1 MLGDPMLLRMSELE
15 TERLLLREFRSADRS
30 DVAQWEDAP
39 HPEEF
44 LEFCFRSYREWG
56 LGPWAMLLK
65 ERAVIVG
72 NCSFCRIHY
81 QSALGKLEYCGDIN
95 YYVAPQFRDAGFA
108 TEALKAVLEFGFRD
122 LRLTRIQGRC
132 ASENISSERV
142 MQKAG
147 LKLKGLKLK
156 EMKAASPEASPQ
168 EKLYAIDRE
177 DFSRLP

>member
-1 MLGDPMLLRMSELE
+1 MLLKMSELE
-15 TERLLLREFRSADRS
+15 TERLRLREFRSADRS
-30 DVAQWEDAP
+30 GVAQWQDAP

-65 ERAVIVG
+65 APAVIVG

-81 QSALGKLEYCGDIN
+81 ESALGTLEYCGDIN
-95 YYVAPQFRDAGFA
+95 YYVAPQYRGAGFA
-108 TEALKAVLEFGFRD
+108 TEALKAVLKFGFHD

-147 LKLKGLKLK
+147 LKLKGPKFK
-156 EMKAASPEASPQ
+156 GMIAASAEGSPSD
-168 EKLYAIDRE
+168 KLYAIDRE
-177 DFSRLP
+177 DFSPLP